1 VAVKAKRGKWNPSHH
16 PRDARGRFTRSST
29 RVLKPEDR
37 KRAAAGQAGFKPA
50 EFGDAAART
59 EWLQRESAATPSAG
73 ARISAYLDGGWR
85 TDNPAMRAGKPVDG
99 VDQLDDAFTPLGDD
113 VMLRRIVPSAMFAH
127 IPISDLVGMKVRDAA
142 PASTSLDHDGPGHPG
157 AVTMHIAAPAGTR
170 AYVNDDAGEV
180 LLMRDTEVAIT
191 RAVAR
196 PDGNGWDLYGVL
208 IPRKD
213 APARAPKRDQQG
225 DDETPVAGTRAPA
238 GDDENGPAEGDETT
252 AGGVGAGS
260 GADAGGDDG
269 TTAPAAAPAGD
280 PAPALVLWKDA
291 ETGRPVYSPGQPEI
305 VRKQVVRDPEREE
318 RVRRGMAIAAAAMAG
333 EPEATAVA
341 AQRPAGDLD
350 APETPDA
357 PDAGA
362 PETPAAG
369 TAAPADGPD
378 ITGAPQDVVRAAVGD
393 KRFATIKGAATDGG
407 RDLDAQ
413 FAGELTAA
421 EKTRI
426 RDAIDGGPLDHDA
439 ITAALGDDRYRAI
452 WSAAIMPSTRDQD
465 RDAVI
470 RAALDAQLTDD
481 EKSRMPGAEAPAA
494 AGDTPDAET
503 PAEKP
508 RRGRRRAA
516 EPDDQPAAPTPSTTA
531 AAGEL
536 PGDATTLAE
545 ALAGSDLEAPA
556 DQEKVRAYLH
566 SRIGD
571 FTDAKSGIT
580 ATAGT
585 VKSTGGRLSVR
596 WTLVNDRGEKV
607 GNAKRTLELNTV
619 TGEPYV
625 TNQHLDIDDKNL
637 RGGGFAAR
645 FNRRN
650 EEFWQAN
657 GFETLRLTANTDV
670 GGYAW
675 ARDGYDFDS
684 YLGANN
690 LGEQLR
696 AALDQGS
703 FGSAQWDDATR
714 AQAEDLIARA
724 ELPGPEFFRLLRDG
738 NLDGWEAD
746 KQARELGPTPLEFAM
761 LGWTPDSGEGKAA
774 MWPGKQFMLA
784 QQWNGVKS
792 LAATPDAGDDTAAA
806 GTGAPDAP
814 ETPAAVDVPDA
825 GAPDTEVPAAST
837 DGPAAGGPRIP
848 AGDGEVPSAR
858 ENPAGWAAAQTDAEL
873 ERVAGIRSALPRVK
887 KAIAN
892 EQRIR
897 NLSPEEM
904 AVELRLDPAVSS
916 PTRGNFAELGLTSPA
931 RVIFFGT
938 KTRDPKARG
947 EVATLTLSGGRNPH
961 VMVRGEG
968 DDSSLLMRLDA
979 KTDRFWAAPVD
990 APDGDQDGRDTDTPD
1005 AGTPD
1010 APQAGS
1016 DQDST
1021 AGTGAPADAPAEPAP
1036 PAEPGSDRALGDLA
1050 VANIQTHSEDDFA
1063 ALDAG
1068 GEIERGDLVVVKSF
1082 NRYRTA
1088 VVLSVSSRGKV
1099 EAVVA
1104 TPSSPDRVYGAR
1116 GQAGTEVKL
1125 LRKGAPLPEVVPADD
1140 QGDGTPLDQLDGA
1153 PDAPATDA
1161 PTTPDAGDG
1170 DQGDA
1175 TPAAAEP
1182 AAPAIPDTLPDGRP
1196 LDADR
1201 DLARKAQ
1208 QAAGIE
1214 LSTGLSRRSERMS
1227 DPAYKRDYNRGYKAS
1242 EGGSASLERG
1252 DARGE
1257 GSAWYD
1263 GWSDYS
1269 VGEPK
1274 WTTPKQDDA
1283 NDRGVF
1289 AGEPMFRVQA
1299 YRIDPDGGERTESGR
1314 AEAFY
1319 GRERLAMHMRDM
1331 ARTEIRA
1338 EDFRDDESGTATS
1351 DDGRYVYEWTATPQ
1365 DQLTSRTVTEEDLI
1379 RRYLA
1384 ANPDAIPAAAGAPET
1399 PAAGTSAPDA
1409 PAAPAAG
1416 AELAGLPAADQAR
1429 IRIAVADHAA
1439 KLAANPMLNGDPD
1452 DVARY
1457 LSEGELTKVTDRHG
1471 LRTVWAA
1478 VAQALRDDPDA
1489 MRRPQADT
1497 DAARTARAAEAAR
1510 LSSEAA
1516 AATRG
1521 GDFAGALAMIDQG
1534 EQTDPDY
1541 RTDRGRSW
1549 EELRT
1554 LVTDRQSRAEAD
1566 NAAAAAELATPA
1578 AGTGAPDAAAP
1589 IVAGSVNDQPL
1600 TDNNWGGTGEGSPV
1614 HYHPDGAIGRLVDGL
1629 GAEARL
1635 DVDGLPLAEYLNRLA
1650 TEGARLQIT
1659 AQEQVTR
1666 LRDLADRMPD
1676 GRAKRAIAMAA
1687 DDLDAPASPMP
1698 AVPEGTPEPL
1708 ARLMAEIW
1716 AVPMVR
1722 RDGPDALEVA
1732 GLLKIIGRANRGGT
1746 SNRRLADLVRSE
1758 VLNRRH
1764 ESKEGKTE
1772 IDTAA
1777 RRAMRDMEALP
1788 APATS
1793 QSATS
1798 QDAPAPVDLPTP
1810 VAAAPAEPSAGDL
1823 FAAMTTRTPRTV
1835 SRADAA
1841 AVAAGAAGAAEV
1853 DMFGNVTAF
1862 VPARREAIGLGARP
1876 EVGRERQIAA
1886 AQQLGLLDETEAGG
1900 GLGGE
1905 TALFGLFDMPAA
1917 DPPPTAA
1924 ALPVTDPDAD
1934 RRDALA
1940 ARVIAEDLDDWTDEQ
1955 LSGAFADLTSGDE
1968 LTPDQETALQR
1979 IGDLW
1984 DGREAEMR
1992 DLVAG
1997 IPADLTTLS
2006 DDDAV
2011 GLLVA
2016 LTSTRGTLDDA
2027 AVARVNADL
2036 DRREAEATEAARRS
2050 AELGALAGADT
2061 ATFTSHEQYE
2071 ATHQAAADLGDWDR
2085 VETILNDWTT
2095 FEDAENARLEA
2106 ERVEAE
2112 RVERERLDAERVR
2125 LEAAA
2130 AAEAQRAAEAERVR
2144 IDNAMIAAR
2153 AAAAIPPTDDGS
2165 VRSAHATLG
2174 EEGTRRAIGA
2184 EKYDAIVDAIADSP
2198 LNTDDARRF
2207 AIRAQ
2212 LLNLGEG
2219 DRARMVM
2226 AAADIETPDD
2236 VRELGDMELLL
2247 ETLTGRVPETGE
2259 TPEQAEAREA
2269 RLRAINAEQSR
2280 RGMMKLRAEGL
2291 EAFARYREKLR
2302 TTDPAELTDAELAGA
2317 PGTLAGDPDADLVG
2331 KLGAI
2336 RAEADRRQAE
2346 AADRATR
2353 KAAGPQAPARLAN
2366 PIGELAQLERMTE
2379 GYRDTDY
2386 GREAGS
2392 RLWQARA
2399 LTVGLPVAT
2408 MERDIV
2414 KAEKA
2419 DERSHYERAAWTVA
2433 WYRHLAE
2440 FADIDD
2446 RYRGVYW
2453 VAGPDDQ
2460 DDVPDVPMP
2469 LPGAKIPKAVEA
2481 WEAMKQQAIYDR
2493 RAGINTG
2500 AERYTMALARSYGIP
2515 FDRDDRSEEAM
2526 RRLGSANADAMRG
2539 DSRTAAQQAASF
2551 IAEWRR
2557 LAAEDGVDHEN
2568 HLLYGPPDKRP
2579 KALPRTQWA
2588 PTADEEIR
2596 VDRLVA
2602 EGWEWDEAFARV
2614 MGADLDDLRR
2624 EQAASAATGVARPT
2638 DKVIKQHYEERV
2650 TRQFMDAEAAT
2661 NGYLLNK
2668 LGVAKGIE
2676 PDSLFSGDPDRAY
2689 RFASEELM
2697 RFWGEPGNERLTFTE
2712 YKAQLVGESRSA
2724 RGARRAAASERNQF
2738 A

>member
-897 NLSPEEM
+897 SLSPEEM

-990 APDGDQDGRDTDTPD
+990 ATDGDQDGRDTDTPD

-1125 LRKGAPLPEVVPADD
+1125 LRKGAPLPEVVPTDD
-1140 QGDGTPLDQLDGA
+1140 QGEGTPLDQLDGA
-1153 PDAPATDA
+1153 PDAPAT
-1161 PTTPDAGDG
+1161 G
-1170 DQGDA
+1170 DQPAAGDA

-1182 AAPAIPDTLPDGRP
+1182 EPTAAAEPAGADVPDTLPDGRP

-1208 QAAGIE
+1208 QAAGLE
-1214 LSTGLSRRSERMS
+1214 PSTGLSRRTERMS

-1283 NDRGVF
+1283 NDRGLF
-1289 AGEPMFRVQA
+1289 AGEPLFRVQA

-1338 EDFRDDESGTATS
+1338 EDFAGDESGAATS

-1365 DQLTSRTVTEEDLI
+1365 DQLTSRAVTEEDLI

-1384 ANPDAIPAAAGAPET
+1384 ANPDALPAPAGEQET
-1399 PAAGTSAPDA
+1399 PAAGTRAPDA
-1409 PAAPAAG
+1409 GDQDG
-1416 AELAGLPAADQAR
+1416 AD
-1429 IRIAVADHAA
+1429 V
-1439 KLAANPMLNGDPD
+1439 GDGP
-1452 DVARY
+1452 
-1457 LSEGELTKVTDRHG
+1457 
-1471 LRTVWAA
+1471 
-1478 VAQALRDDPDA
+1478 
-1489 MRRPQADT
+1489 
-1497 DAARTARAAEAAR
+1497 
-1510 LSSEAA
+1510 
-1516 AATRG
+1516 
-1521 GDFAGALAMIDQG
+1521 
-1534 EQTDPDY
+1534 
-1541 RTDRGRSW
+1541 
-1549 EELRT
+1549 
-1554 LVTDRQSRAEAD
+1554 
-1566 NAAAAAELATPA
+1566 TP
-1578 AGTGAPDAAAP
+1578 PAP

-1629 GAEARL
+1629 GADARL

-1676 GRAKRAIAMAA
+1676 GRTKRAIAMTA

-1698 AVPEGTPEPL
+1698 AVPEGAPEPL

-1722 RDGPDALEVA
+1722 RDGADALEVA